1 LQKLKFYFID
11 KEKSFFSFDLKRI
24 FIQLQPKKEF
34 ARFIRI
40 LSRIS
45 ADKFDHKSDRM
56 NFKPEYALSTET
68 CVTGRT
74 STT

>member
-34 ARFIRI
+34 ARLIRI
-40 LSRIS
+40 LQ
-45 ADKFDHKSDRM
+45 
-56 NFKPEYALSTET
+56 EYQPTNLIASLTE
-68 CVTGRT
+68 
-74 STT
+74 